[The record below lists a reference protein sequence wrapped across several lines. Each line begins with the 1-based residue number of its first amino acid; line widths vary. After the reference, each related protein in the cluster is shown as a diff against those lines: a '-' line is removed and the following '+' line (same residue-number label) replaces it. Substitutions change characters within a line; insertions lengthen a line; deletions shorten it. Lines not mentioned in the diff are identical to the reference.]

1 MSYFS
6 LLLVIP
12 PVLLGLALLAV
23 LLQRNSARWLF
34 LPAVL
39 SCHLV
44 AAALLWVG
52 GIDRPVVRAELQAL
66 GAVLEDAGGKP
77 VRVTFGGADGHDG
90 AEGDTFFVP
99 EYPPNAFEFRQD
111 KQGAWHLA
119 PGKGWR
125 PELIVWSGDQP
136 LMMEGGIPA
145 LIPLSSGD
153 RLRLA
158 ATQQQPAIELIYEE
172 KQPWKRTAQL
182 RQDARTW
189 TLPNREIEIPVLGW
203 QVPLLTRQTWRQRV
217 YPLRDAAFTT
227 APMRSVILHGLDH
240 DEALGAHLLMLDH
253 GLTVTQKTSPWQA
266 LKPGSALRLDELI
279 PAQNGRPARLVTRR
293 RFGLLEIMPRQ
304 ASQPASVRLRLEQPQ
319 VQSVAMSHLMDVPK
333 DTVPRLLI
341 NDRFQ
346 SSGVQMRFSQLT
358 RYHDQA
364 NAELRLAEDG
374 WIVRDDRGDRRFMWG
389 QTLWLGRDQL
399 LQIHM
404 QHVGVPWRLIGLTL
418 LGAFL
423 SVIALVFMP
432 ARGLM
437 GALFFG
443 LSFLACLRLL
453 SAHAAWVNPPHDV
466 GVVMVAA
473 QVIWMLPILM
483 AVLWLGAPLL
493 VRRMRDWLAEA
504 RSGWSYPSLISLALG
519 LLTLRL
525 GLGLAG
531 FKEALP
537 LPGARL
543 ALSMFF
549 VPAHLVLFA
558 LALCRL
564 EKDRQSD
571 PASPLASQWRFLSFI
586 YGIFFPAQL
595 VAGVFV
601 SDLGTFLYFLPPT
614 LVLTAL
620 GLSIAL
626 SELSSLW
633 GKSAQVSESRIMALL
648 GALLFILP
656 AAGLGAVVANPLEA
670 VSVFPEVRTALST
683 PDRLITESNVLRL
696 MQFIDE
702 ESLAAMGTDEAE
714 RISQDHALM
723 RSYAQRG
730 LTGEGYLGVNVV
742 HAKRETALNDNVFAV
757 YGLAQFGVVGALALV
772 TAYAALMLSGCTLT
786 NGCAF
791 GRHIALLAA
800 LALGL
805 TSLYMM
811 GANTGLLPFTGRN
824 MYLLG
829 LNSLGDVAETALLV
843 LLIIGGLSIQENP
856 GESSLK

>member
-12 PVLLGLALLAV
+12 PVLLGLALLAS
-23 LLQRNSARWLF
+23 LLKRHSARWLF

-44 AAALLWVG
+44 AAALLWIG
-52 GIDRPVVRAELQAL
+52 GMNHPVVRAELQSL
-66 GAVLEDAGGKP
+66 GAVLEDAEGKP
-77 VRVTFGGADGHDG
+77 VSVTIGGADGRDDG
-90 AEGDTFFVP
+90 EADTFLVP

-111 KQGAWHLA
+111 KHGAWHLT

-125 PELIVWSGDQP
+125 PELIVWSGGQP
-136 LMMEGGIPA
+136 LMMEEGIPA
-145 LIPLSSGD
+145 LIPLFSGD
-153 RLRLA
+153 RLQLG
-158 ATQQQPAIELIYEE
+158 TMKEQPALELIYEE
-172 KQPWKRTAQL
+172 KQPWKRSAQL

-217 YPLRDAAFTT
+217 YPLSDAGFTT
-227 APMRSVILHGLDH
+227 VPMRSVILHGLDH
-240 DEALGAHLLMLDH
+240 EEALGAHLLLLDR
-253 GLTVTQKTSPWQA
+253 GLSVTQKPSAWQA
-266 LKPGSALRLDELI
+266 LKSGSALRFDELI

-293 RFGLLEIMPRQ
+293 SFGMLEITPRQ
-304 ASQPASVRLRLEQPQ
+304 ASQPASIRLRLEQPQ
-319 VQSVAMSHLMDVPK
+319 VQSVAMSRIMEVPK
-333 DTVPRLLI
+333 DAVPRLLI
-341 NDRFQ
+341 NDHFQ
-346 SSGVQMRFSQLT
+346 SSEAQLRFAHLT
-358 RYHDQA
+358 SAHDQA
-364 NAELRLAEDG
+364 NAELRLTESG
-374 WIVRDDRGDRRFMWG
+374 WIVRDDHGDRRFMWG
-389 QTLWLGRDQL
+389 QTLWLGRDRL
-399 LQIHM
+399 LQM
-404 QHVGVPWRLIGLTL
+404 HVQFAGVPWRLIGLTL

-423 SVIALVFMP
+423 SIIALFFMRE
-432 ARGLM
+432 RGLM

-483 AVLWLGAPLL
+483 AVFWLATPWF
-493 VRRMRDWLAEA
+493 VRQIRDWLAEA
-504 RSGWSYPSLISLALG
+504 RGGWSYPSLISLALG

-571 PASPLASQWRFLSFI
+571 PASPLASQWQFLSFI

-595 VAGVFV
+595 IAGVFV

-614 LVLTAL
+614 LVLAAL

-633 GKSAQVSESRIMALL
+633 GKSAQVNESRFMALL

-772 TAYAALMLSGCTLT
+772 TAYAALMLSGCTLGK
-786 NGCAF
+786 GCAF

-843 LLIIGGLSIQENP
+843 LLIIGGLSIQEKP
-856 GESSLK
+856 EESSSK